1 MSLASLKNR
10 LRPQF
15 IRYQTQQAVD
25 KLGPTCCRITCFFHT
40 QFDLIKREDTVA
52 VTQEAAA
59 KEIAVGETAPDF
71 TLKDQDQ
78 KDVTLS
84 SFRGKKNVVLI
95 FYPLDWSPVCT
106 GENKCITDD
115 FPKFEQLNAVVLG
128 ISTDSFFSHK
138 AWADSLGL
146 KQTLLADFN
155 RDVVKKYGLY
165 FEPLNCGKRATVIV
179 DKNGK
184 VAYAK
189 VQEIK
194 IARDDKDI
202 LEALKK
208 LG

>member
-1 MSLASLKNR
+1 M
-10 LRPQF
+10 
-15 IRYQTQQAVD
+15 
-25 KLGPTCCRITCFFHT
+25 
-40 QFDLIKREDTVA
+40 
-52 VTQEAAA
+52 
-59 KEIAVGETAPDF
+59 AVGQETANEIKVGDSAPDF

-78 KDVTLS
+78 KDWTLS
-84 SFRGKKNVVLI
+84 SLRGKKNVVLI

-106 GENKCITDD
+106 GENKCISDD
-115 FPKFEQLNAVVLG
+115 FPKFEQANAEVVG

-138 AWADSLGL
+138 AWADALAL
-146 KQTLLADFN
+146 KQRLLADFN

-165 FEPLNCGKRATVIV
+165 FEPLNCGKRATVII

-194 IARDDKDI
+194 TARDDKEI

-208 LG
+208 LN

>member
-1 MSLASLKNR
+1 M
-10 LRPQF
+10 
-15 IRYQTQQAVD
+15 
-25 KLGPTCCRITCFFHT
+25 
-40 QFDLIKREDTVA
+40 A
-52 VTQEAAA
+52 VTQEAA
-59 KEIAVGETAPDF
+59 KEIALGDTAPDF

-138 AWADSLGL
+138 AWADALGL

-194 IARDDKDI
+194 TARDDKDI

-208 LG
+208 LA

>member
-1 MSLASLKNR
+1 M
-10 LRPQF
+10 
-15 IRYQTQQAVD
+15 AV
-25 KLGPTCCRITCFFHT
+25 
-40 QFDLIKREDTVA
+40 
-52 VTQEAAA
+52 QEVA
-59 KEIAVGETAPDF
+59 KEIAVGDTAPDF

-84 SFRGKKNVVLI
+84 SFRGKKNVVLA

-106 GENKCITDD
+106 GENKCLTDD
-115 FPKFEQLNAVVLG
+115 FPKFDQLNAVVFG
-128 ISTDSFFSHK
+128 ISCDSFFSHK

-184 VAYAK
+184 VAYVK

-194 IARDDKDI
+194 VARDDKDI

-208 LG
+208 LN

>member
-1 MSLASLKNR
+1 MKTGPFDDDIRRSNWLTNSATPGVQL
-10 LRPQF
+10 QF
-15 IRYQTQQAVD
+15 VQIKV
-25 KLGPTCCRITCFFHT
+25 HT
-40 QFDLIKREDTVA
+40 QTSFSRRGTVA
-52 VTQEAAA
+52 VAQEAAS
-59 KEIAVGETAPDF
+59 EIKVGDTAPDF

-78 KDVTLS
+78 KDWTLS
-84 SFRGKKNVVLI
+84 SVRGKKNVVLI

-106 GENKCITDD
+106 GENKCISDD
-115 FPKFEQLNAVVLG
+115 FPKFEQANAEVVG

-138 AWADSLGL
+138 AWSDALGL
-146 KQTLLADFN
+146 KQRLLADFN

-194 IARDDKDI
+194 TARDDKDI
-202 LEALKK
+202 LEALQK
-208 LG
+208 LN